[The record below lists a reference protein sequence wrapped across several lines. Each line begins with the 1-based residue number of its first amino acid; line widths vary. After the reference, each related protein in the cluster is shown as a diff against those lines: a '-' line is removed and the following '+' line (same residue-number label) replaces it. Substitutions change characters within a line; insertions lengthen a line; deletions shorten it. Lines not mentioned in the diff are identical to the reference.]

1 MTRTHRQQISI
12 HALIAAL
19 LAVSA
24 LFALAPTDANAEAPG
39 PQERLRTISF
49 DGKQVKAPAS
59 WPVYRLAQ
67 HPGMC
72 VRLDRRAVYLGRP
85 AANQRC
91 PSNAIGRQRAILIEP
106 GSPASGLPPAAAP
119 RAGASR
125 ATATASAGG
134 STFTGLGFDACTAPS
149 TAAMNAWL
157 ASSPYRAIGVYIGGN
172 NRGCSQPNLTA
183 SWVGTH
189 TAKGW
194 HLIPTYVGLQAP
206 TSACTSCAKLSATQA
221 TAQGAAAASDAVV
234 QAGALGMGP
243 GSPIYFDMEA
253 YTRTASATS
262 ATLAFLEAWT
272 EKLHA
277 LGYTSGVYSSSASG
291 IRDLAEQV
299 GTGYTLPDD
308 IWFANWNGVA
318 STADPYVPANAW
330 ANSQRIHQY
339 RGGHNETYGGVT
351 INIDNNYV
359 DGATV
364 GDGGA
369 VASDDPIGWLDLAG
383 APEPGQLRVKGWAFD
398 PNRPL
403 QPVGIRLFVGG
414 RAGSPNSLEY
424 ELGPATGQRPDI
436 LGEYP
441 EAGPAHGF
449 DVTLTTIKSGPQP
462 VCVYAANLGRGGDRL
477 ISCKTVGI
485 PVAIT
490 LSNVRAT
497 RNGVHL
503 RLSCAWPVGTNCP
516 GQLALRTRIRVP
528 VPRGKGRPPRM
539 KLVKRSLA
547 RVPFQLT
554 GKQSRGYRIP
564 LSPGGRKLLRLRGKL
579 QAQVVAAI
587 PGGRRV
593 TVVPIEHR

>member
-1 MTRTHRQQISI
+1 MTRAQRQKNAPLSLCL
-12 HALIAAL
+12 ALLGALAL
-19 LAVSA
+19 LATA
-24 LFALAPTDANAEAPG
+24 AAPAGAST
-39 PQERLRTISF
+39 RTLSF
-49 DGKQVKAPAS
+49 DGKQVRVPAS

-72 VRLDRRAVYLGRP
+72 VRLDRRAVYLGKP
-85 AANQRC
+85 AADQRC
-91 PSNAIGRQRAILIEP
+91 PSNVMGRQRAILVEP
-106 GSPASGLPPAAAP
+106 ASPASGLP

-125 ATATASAGG
+125 AGATASAGG
-134 STFTGLGFDACTAPS
+134 SVFTGLGFDACTAPS
-149 TAAMNAWL
+149 SAAMNTWL

-183 SWVGTH
+183 SWVSTH

-206 TSACTSCAKLSATQA
+206 TSACTSCAKLSANQA

-243 GSPIYFDMEA
+243 GSPIYYDMEA

-291 IRDLAEQV
+291 IADLADQV

-308 IWFANWNGVA
+308 IWFANWNGIA
-318 STADPYVPANAW
+318 NSSDPYVPANAW

-364 GDGGA
+364 GDGA
-369 VASDDPIGWLDLAG
+369 VATEDDPIGWLDLAG
-383 APEPGQLRVKGWAFD
+383 SPEPGQLRVKGWAFD

-403 QPVGIRLFVGG
+403 QPVAVRLFVGG
-414 RAGSPNSLEY
+414 RAGSPNALEY
-424 ELGPATGQRPDI
+424 ELGPAVIPRPDI
-436 LGEYP
+436 TGEFP
-441 EAGPAHGF
+441 QAGPAHGF
-449 DVTLTTIKSGPQP
+449 EVRLATIKSGPQP
-462 VCVYAANLGRGGDRL
+462 VCVYAANLGRGADRL
-477 ISCKTVGI
+477 VTCKTVHI

-497 RNGVHL
+497 RNAVRL
-503 RLSCAWPVGTNCP
+503 RISCAWPAGTNCP
-516 GQLALRTRIRVP
+516 GQLALRTRFKVP
-528 VPRGKGRPPRM
+528 VPRGKARQPRL
-539 KLVKRSLA
+539 KTVKRSLA
-547 RVPFQLT
+547 RRSFRLT
-554 GKQSRGYRIP
+554 GKRSHVYTIP
-564 LSPGGRKLLRLRGKL
+564 LRPGARKLLRQRGKL
-579 QAQVVAAI
+579 RAQVVAAI

-593 TVVPIEHR
+593 TVVPLQHR